1 MVRALIAPR
10 DAAQKAQRG
19 SLLDHEV
26 LDILQHWS
34 IRVWFEITFHFWHLW
49 PKPSSAAV
57 PYDKEED
64 PNSTESIVSRE

>member
-1 MVRALIAPR
+1 MVRALVAPR

-34 IRVWFEITFHFWHLW
+34 IRIWFEIAVHFWHLW
-49 PKPSSAAV
+49 LKLSSAAV
-57 PYDKEED
+57 PYDEEED
-64 PNSTESIVSRE
+64 PHSTESIVNRE